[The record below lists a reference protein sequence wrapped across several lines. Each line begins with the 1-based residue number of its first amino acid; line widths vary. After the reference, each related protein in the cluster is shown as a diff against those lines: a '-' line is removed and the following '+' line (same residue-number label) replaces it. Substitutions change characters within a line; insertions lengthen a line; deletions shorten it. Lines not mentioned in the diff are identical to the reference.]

1 MQPLADELMELWLGV
16 NTWNASVKRN
26 FLMKAAFLW
35 SVHDFPAFGM
45 FAGWSTHGKLACPEC
60 LSDSKSFTLPH
71 GRKACW
77 FDCHRRFLP
86 PDHEFRTQANSFRK
100 DTIVLEGPPRRLTGE
115 EVRAHMVAN
124 VYDTDNYN
132 KLHNWTHI
140 SCFWDLP
147 YFDKLKLR
155 HNIDVMHNEKNV
167 AEAIWNTCFD
177 IPNKTKDNVKARKD
191 LEEICH
197 RPKQHLHLKEN
208 GKWFKPRAPFVIE
221 KDDRLTILKWFKELK
236 FTDGYAA
243 GFKRGV
249 SFQQRKIF
257 GLKSHDYH
265 IFMERLLPVAFR
277 GFIPENIWLCL
288 AELSFFYRQLC
299 AKELSKD
306 VVSSLEKN
314 VAVLVCKLE
323 KIFPPGFFNSMQH
336 LIVHLPYQAQ
346 LGGPVLAR
354 WMYNYERCKVNL
366 SQKCAIRLE
375 LRDPLLRLISLR
387 SQLIS
392 CLCILILKY
401 GQLET
406 RHLSMMM
413 GPLHL
418 NLHVTLRY
426 LNALADA

>member
-1 MQPLADELMELWLGV
+1 MAGV
-16 NTWNASVKRN
+16 NTWDASVKRN

-60 LSDSKSFTLPH
+60 LSDSKSFRLPH

-86 PDHEFRTQANSFRK
+86 PDHEFRTQANSFTK

-124 VYDTDNYN
+124 VYDTDNYH

-197 RPKQHLHLKEN
+197 RPKQHLHLKDN

-257 GLKSHDYH
+257 GLNSHDYN
-265 IFMERLLPVAFR
+265 IFMERLLPVAVL
-277 GFIPENIWLCL
+277 GFIPETIW
-288 AELSFFYRQLC
+288 
-299 AKELSKD
+299 
-306 VVSSLEKN
+306 
-314 VAVLVCKLE
+314 
-323 KIFPPGFFNSMQH
+323 
-336 LIVHLPYQAQ
+336 
-346 LGGPVLAR
+346 
-354 WMYNYERCKVNL
+354 
-366 SQKCAIRLE
+366 
-375 LRDPLLRLISLR
+375 
-387 SQLIS
+387 
-392 CLCILILKY
+392 
-401 GQLET
+401 
-406 RHLSMMM
+406 
-413 GPLHL
+413 
-418 NLHVTLRY
+418 
-426 LNALADA
+426 